1 MKLSRVFLLIGLAP
15 CATACFAGLI
25 GSSLEENKK
34 TFDKTREV
42 RPYEEKIGDV
52 NFKTISFKFLYDQKN
67 GEERALTLRFYEGKC
82 VAVLTTT
89 EVGKKFKEGEAQ
101 RLWEAEFGAE
111 KFEVIK
117 PKEGFYKGERG
128 SVMLAGES
136 ENSRDTILLM
146 DGRFYNKAFSDA
158 EQATAQKQKKE
169 GWSFRIGG
177 GNNANIYSRSG
188 QWLGYINNNS
198 AWSE

>member
-1 MKLSRVFLLIGLAP
+1 MKLSRVFLLFGLASYP
-15 CATACFAGLI
+15 LFCFAGLI
-25 GSSLEENKK
+25 GSSFEENKK

-42 RPYEEKIGDV
+42 RPYDETINEIK
-52 NFKTISFKFLYDQKN
+52 FKTISFKFPYDQTT
-67 GEERALTLRFYEGKC
+67 GEERGLTLRFYEGKC

-89 EVGKKFKEGEAQ
+89 EVGKKFEKGKPDK
-101 RLWEAEFGAE
+101 LWEAEFGTE

-117 PKEGFYKGERG
+117 PKEGFYRG
-128 SVMLAGES
+128 DRGNVMLVGEN
-136 ENSRDTILLM
+136 EKGRDTILLM
-146 DGRFYNKAFSDA
+146 DGRFYDKAFPEA
-158 EQATAQKQKKE
+158 EMTTAQKQKKE

-198 AWSE
+198 AWNE

>member
-1 MKLSRVFLLIGLAP
+1 MKINGVLLLVTILSHPLF
-15 CATACFAGLI
+15 CFAGLI

-42 RPYEEKIGDV
+42 RPYDEKIDEIS
-52 NFKTISFKFLYDQKN
+52 FKTISFNFPYDKVT
-67 GEERALTLRFYEGKC
+67 GEKRGMTLRFYEGKC

-89 EVGKKFKEGEAQ
+89 EVGKKFEKGKFEK
-101 RLWEAEFGAE
+101 LWEAEFGTE

-117 PKEGFYKGERG
+117 PKEGFYRG
-128 SVMLAGES
+128 DRGNVMLVGEN
-136 ENSRDTILLM
+136 EKGRDSILLM
-146 DGRFYNKAFSDA
+146 DGRFYDKAFPET
-158 EQATAQKQKKE
+158 EQTTAQKPKKE
-169 GWSFRIGG
+169 GWSLRIGG

-198 AWSE
+198 AWEN